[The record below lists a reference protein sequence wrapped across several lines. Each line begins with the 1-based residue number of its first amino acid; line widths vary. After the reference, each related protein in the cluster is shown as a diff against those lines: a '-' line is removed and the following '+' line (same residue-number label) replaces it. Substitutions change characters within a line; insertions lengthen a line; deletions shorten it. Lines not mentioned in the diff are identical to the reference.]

1 MAGFAQVPNRCVVS
15 FLNDSCCLPVSHQV
29 ADFGLSKHKFQT
41 FVSCRDLRG
50 TLPYMAPELVSNPN
64 QVRRRDKANPRVRG
78 RARGKG

>member
-1 MAGFAQVPNRCVVS
+1 M
-15 FLNDSCCLPVSHQV
+15 SHQV

-64 QVRRRDKANPRVRG
+64 QVRLKGEANSRARAGLLGKVTATDKA
-78 RARGKG
+78 KGWGLGCTEG